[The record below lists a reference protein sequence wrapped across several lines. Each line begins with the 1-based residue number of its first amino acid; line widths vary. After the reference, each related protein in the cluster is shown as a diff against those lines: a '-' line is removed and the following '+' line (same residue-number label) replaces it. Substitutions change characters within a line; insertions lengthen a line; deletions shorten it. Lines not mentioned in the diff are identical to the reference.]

1 MSNSTSTQL
10 RFAHSAGFSM
20 RADFAGGELSSDLE
34 PMLLR
39 GIDRQIGLTA
49 RLTSAIADRRHPGYI
64 QRPMQGLLA

>member
-1 MSNSTSTQL
+1 
-10 RFAHSAGFSM
+10 M

-49 RLTSAIADRRHPGYI
+49 RLTSVIADRRHPGYI
-64 QRPMQGLLA
+64 QRPMQDLLA